1 MTDEM
6 SARKINSFQ
15 KQKNKQEMQKM
26 VVSFAL
32 MIFFTLIAFALVML
46 EVPSTYVIPIL
57 LLLAFVQVGFQFF
70 YFMHLKDKGHE
81 VPSQIIYGGIF
92 ITVMI
97 ALTFTIITW
106 W

>member
-1 MTDEM
+1 MPDKM
-6 SARKINSFQ
+6 STRKINSYQ

-32 MIFFTLIAFALVML
+32 MIFFTIVAFALVIL
-46 EVPSTYVIPIL
+46 EVPSTYVIPL
-57 LLLAFVQVGFQFF
+57 LLILAFVQVGFQFF

-81 VPSQIIYGGIF
+81 VPSQIIYGGVF
-92 ITVMI
+92 VTFLV
-97 ALTFTIITW
+97 ALTFTAITW

>member
-6 SARKINSFQ
+6 STRKINSFQ
-15 KQKNKQEMQKM
+15 KQKNKQEMQRM

-32 MIFFTLIAFALVML
+32 MIFFTIVAFALVAM
-46 EVPSTYVIPIL
+46 EIPSTYVIPIL

-81 VPSQIIYGGIF
+81 VPAQIIYGGIF

>member
-6 SARKINSFQ
+6 STRKINSFQ

-32 MIFFTLIAFALVML
+32 MIFFTLVAFALVML
-46 EVPSTYVIPIL
+46 EVPSTYVIPII
-57 LLLAFVQVGFQFF
+57 LLLAFVQVSFQFF

-81 VPSQIIYGGIF
+81 VPSQIIYGGVF
-92 ITVMI
+92 ITVMV
-97 ALTFTIITW
+97 ALTFTVITW

>member
-6 SARKINSFQ
+6 STRKINSFQ

-32 MIFFTLIAFALVML
+32 MIFFTLVAFALVML
-46 EVPSTYVIPIL
+46 EVPSTYVIPII

-70 YFMHLKDKGHE
+70 TLC
-81 VPSQIIYGGIF
+81 
-92 ITVMI
+92 T
-97 ALTFTIITW
+97 
-106 W
+106 

>member
-6 SARKINSFQ
+6 STRKINSFQ

-32 MIFFTLIAFALVML
+32 MISFTLVAFALVML

-81 VPSQIIYGGIF
+81 VPSQIIYGGVF

-97 ALTFTIITW
+97 ALTFTVITW

>member
-6 SARKINSFQ
+6 STRKINSFQ

-32 MIFFTLIAFALVML
+32 MIFFTLVAFALVML
-46 EVPSTYVIPIL
+46 EVPSTYVIPII

-81 VPSQIIYGGIF
+81 VPSQIIYGGVF
-92 ITVMI
+92 ITVMV
-97 ALTFTIITW
+97 ALTFTVITW

>member
-1 MTDEM
+1 M
-6 SARKINSFQ
+6 STRKINSFQ
-15 KQKNKQEMQKM
+15 KQKNKQEMQRM

-32 MIFFTLIAFALVML
+32 MIIFTLIAFALVML
-46 EVPSTYVIPIL
+46 EVPSTYVIPII

-81 VPSQIIYGGIF
+81 VPSQIIYGGVF
-92 ITVMI
+92 ITVMV
-97 ALTFTIITW
+97 ALTFTVITW

>member
-6 SARKINSFQ
+6 STRKINSFQ

-32 MIFFTLIAFALVML
+32 MIFFTLVAFALVMF

>member
-6 SARKINSFQ
+6 STRKINSFQ
-15 KQKNKQEMQKM
+15 KQKNKQEMQRM

-32 MIFFTLIAFALVML
+32 MIIFTLIAFALVML
-46 EVPSTYVIPIL
+46 EVPSTYVIPII

-81 VPSQIIYGGIF
+81 VPSQIIYGGVF
-92 ITVMI
+92 ITVMV
-97 ALTFTIITW
+97 ALTFTVITW

>member
-1 MTDEM
+1 MTDEI
-6 SARKINSFQ
+6 STRKINSFQ
-15 KQKNKQEMQKM
+15 KQKNKEEMQKM

-32 MIFFTLIAFALVML
+32 MIFFTLVAFALVML

-81 VPSQIIYGGIF
+81 VPAQIIYGGIF
-92 ITVMI
+92 ITVMV

>member
-6 SARKINSFQ
+6 STRKINSFQ
-15 KQKNKQEMQKM
+15 KQKNKEEMQKM

-32 MIFFTLIAFALVML
+32 MIFFTLVAFALVML

-81 VPSQIIYGGIF
+81 VPAQIIYGGIF
-92 ITVMI
+92 ITVMV

>member
-6 SARKINSFQ
+6 SSRKINSFQ

-32 MIFFTLIAFALVML
+32 MIFFTLVAFALVMF

-81 VPSQIIYGGIF
+81 VPAQIIYGGIF
-92 ITVMI
+92 ITVMV
-97 ALTFTIITW
+97 ALTFTVITW